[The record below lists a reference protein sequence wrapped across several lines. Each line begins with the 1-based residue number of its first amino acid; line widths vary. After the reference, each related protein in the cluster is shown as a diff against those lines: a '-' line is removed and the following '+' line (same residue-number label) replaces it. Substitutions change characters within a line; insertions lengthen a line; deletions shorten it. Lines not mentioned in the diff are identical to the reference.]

1 MKGQYIALRVLGTL
15 LKVLGVIGL
24 LLTVVFT
31 LGTCLSGSLIGS
43 LFRELTPNS
52 SSDPAVESALG
63 ILGVLAAFPTLL
75 AGLLVSLALF
85 AQGELLFVYI
95 ALEENT
101 RKAVALLESL
111 QQASK
116 ESRAL
121 SPS

>member
-1 MKGQYIALRVLGTL
+1 MKGQYIALRVVGTL
-15 LKVLGVIGL
+15 LKVLGVISL

-31 LGTCLSGSLIGS
+31 LGTCLSSSLLGL
-43 LFRELTPNS
+43 LFQELTPNS
-52 SSDPAVESALG
+52 LGDPAAESALR
-63 ILGVLAAFPTLL
+63 ILGVLVAFPTLL

-85 AQGELLFVYI
+85 AQGELLFIYI

-121 SPS
+121 PLS